1 MACVPGLASRER
13 SGLDAPPF
21 PGCCCGD
28 QGRPEITTEIIPANT
43 ANGTNATAL
52 VAPIPARMRALDLP
66 TTDARRP
73 EACDAVLTRGSHI
86 VDGACRFSP
95 PTPITTPPPKM
106 PDAKFHPIPSRPVVS
121 VSQQDSACGAGLG
134 CRNIEAAGCNVV
146 LESAEEQRLGWTH
159 PVGSK
164 HRLRRQTPGH
174 PGPHPDR
181 GKPSGLEPGKRSQS

>member
-1 MACVPGLASRER
+1 MACVPGLASRKR

-95 PTPITTPPPKM
+95 PTPITTPSPKNARCKI
-106 PDAKFHPIPSRPVVS
+106 PSHPIPSCCVS
-121 VSQQDSACGAGLG
+121 VTTRQRLRCWAGL
-134 CRNIEAAGCNVV
+134 
-146 LESAEEQRLGWTH
+146 
-159 PVGSK
+159 SK
-164 HRLRRQTPGH
+164 H
-174 PGPHPDR
+174 
-181 GKPSGLEPGKRSQS
+181 